1 MSLSIGLI
9 HEGKIPS
16 DSRVALTPKQCRFL
30 KYHLS
35 LEILVQHSPTR
46 CYSDEEYLEYD
57 IPVVE
62 DVSAADILIGIKEV
76 PIDQLIADKTYLF
89 FSHTIKKQ
97 AHNRKLLRRILE
109 QKIRLID
116 YEVVVD
122 DQGERLIAFGYYAG
136 LVGAHNGMFAYANR
150 NGLVL
155 RRMHEFQHYEDIK
168 AYYQTLNWP
177 AIKVVV
183 TGTGRVA
190 TGAVQVLLDMG
201 LCQVSPQEYLSQ
213 QYNYP
218 VFTQLGCKDYV
229 ARISDGAYDK
239 KEFYASPELYHS
251 TFGPYAEVSDVF
263 INGIYWDPKSP
274 AFFTVEQMQD
284 PKFNLKTIA
293 DVTCDIAPAS
303 SIPSTL
309 FASKI
314 ADPVFGFNPLTGL
327 AETPYQAHV
336 IDMMTVDNLPNEL
349 PRDASEYFG
358 TRFCD
363 VLIPELIRP
372 QSDIID
378 RATMTLDGKL
388 TAKFNF
394 LTDYV
399 EG

>member
-16 DSRVALTPKQCRFL
+16 DSRVALTPQQCRFL
-30 KYHLS
+30 IDRLG
-35 LEILVQHSPTR
+35 LEILVQYSPTR
-46 CYSDEEYLEYD
+46 CYSDQEYLD
-57 IPVVE
+57 LGIAVVE

-76 PIDQLIADKTYLF
+76 PVVQLIANKTYLF

-97 AHNRKLLRRILE
+97 AHNRKLLQTVLE
-109 QKIRLID
+109 KNIRLID

-122 DQGERLIAFGYYAG
+122 DKGERLIAFGYYAG
-136 LVGAHNGMFAYANR
+136 LVGAHNGMFSYGQR
-150 NGLVL
+150 HGIEVK
-155 RRMHEFQHYEDIK
+155 RMYEFPHYEDIK
-168 AYYQTLNWP
+168 TYYPSLRWP
-177 AIKVVV
+177 ALKVVV

-190 TGAVQVLLDMG
+190 SGAVQVLLDMG
-201 LCQVSPQEYLSQ
+201 LKQVSPQDYISQ
-213 QYNYP
+213 VFDHA
-218 VFTQLGCKDYV
+218 VFTQLGCRDYV
-229 ARISDGAYDK
+229 ARISDGGYDK
-239 KEFYASPELYHS
+239 KEFYATPQLYQS
-251 TFGPYAEVSDVF
+251 TFRPFYEVSDIF

-274 AFFTVEQMQD
+274 AFFSIQEMQSAQ
-284 PKFNLKTIA
+284 FRIKTIA

-303 SIPSTL
+303 SIPATL

-314 ADPVFGFNPLTGL
+314 NNPVFGFNPATGQ
-327 AETPYQAHV
+327 AEAPYQAHV

-358 TRFCD
+358 TRFCE
-363 VLIPELIRP
+363 VLIPELIQP

-388 TAKFNF
+388 TPNF
-394 LTDYV
+394 SFLSDYV

>member
-30 KYHLS
+30 KDHLN

-46 CYSDEEYLEYD
+46 CYSDQEYLD
-57 IPVVE
+57 FGIPVVE
-62 DVSAADILIGIKEV
+62 DVTAADILIGIKEV
-76 PIDQLIADKTYLF
+76 PINQLIANKTYLF

-97 AHNRKLLRRILE
+97 AHNRKLLQRILE
-109 QKIRLID
+109 QRIRLID
-116 YEVVVD
+116 YEVIVD

-155 RRMHEFQHYEDIK
+155 KRMHEFQHYEDIK
-168 AYYQTLNWP
+168 VYYQTLKWP
-177 AIKVVV
+177 ALRAVV

-190 TGAVQVLLDMG
+190 SGAVQVLLDMG
-201 LCQVSPQEYLSQ
+201 LRKVSAEDYLSQ
-213 QYNYP
+213 AFDYP

-229 ARISDGAYDK
+229 ARISDGGYDK
-239 KEFYASPELYHS
+239 KEFYTTPERYKS
-251 TFGPYAEVSDVF
+251 TFAPFAARTDVF
-263 INGIYWDPKSP
+263 INGIYWDPRSP
-274 AFFTVEQMQD
+274 AFFTIDEMHSPNFVI
-284 PKFNLKTIA
+284 KTIA

-314 ADPVFGFNPLTGL
+314 ADPVFGFNPRTGQVE
-327 AETPYQAHV
+327 APYQEQV

-372 QSDIID
+372 QSAIID

-388 TAKFNF
+388 TQKFSF
-394 LTDYV
+394 LSDYV

>member
-1 MSLSIGLI
+1 M
-9 HEGKIPS
+9 
-16 DSRVALTPKQCRFL
+16 
-30 KYHLS
+30 
-35 LEILVQHSPTR
+35 
-46 CYSDEEYLEYD
+46 YL
-57 IPVVE
+57 
-62 DVSAADILIGIKEV
+62 L
-76 PIDQLIADKTYLF
+76 
-89 FSHTIKKQ
+89 
-97 AHNRKLLRRILE
+97 
-109 QKIRLID
+109 
-116 YEVVVD
+116 
-122 DQGERLIAFGYYAG
+122 
-136 LVGAHNGMFAYANR
+136 M
-150 NGLVL
+150 
-155 RRMHEFQHYEDIK
+155 EF
-168 AYYQTLNWP
+168 
-177 AIKVVV
+177 
-183 TGTGRVA
+183 TG
-190 TGAVQVLLDMG
+190 
-201 LCQVSPQEYLSQ
+201 
-213 QYNYP
+213 
-218 VFTQLGCKDYV
+218 
-229 ARISDGAYDK
+229 
-239 KEFYASPELYHS
+239 
-251 TFGPYAEVSDVF
+251 
-263 INGIYWDPKSP
+263 DPKSP

-327 AETPYQAHV
+327 AEAPYQAHV